1 MNSNLKDILDVVFS
15 GIAALSTAAA
25 VIVALYQAN
34 RVEQLNRKIVRMM
47 IANDI
52 KEGASENRQ
61 RVFTNSG
68 GIEGSSRKI

>member
-34 RVEQLNRKIVRMM
+34 RGEQLNRKIVRMM

-52 KEGASENRQ
+52 KESL
-61 RVFTNSG
+61 
-68 GIEGSSRKI
+68 